1 MADENEINKILFSI
15 SKRIQCT
22 LGSFYPDAHYGSFY
36 PYKNNKKLLLCA
48 IRQALASYDGVY
60 ALSLEE
66 VAGVV
71 NIHIMINNEERV
83 VRFH

>member
-15 SKRIQCT
+15 SKRIQCK

-36 PYKNNKKLLLCA
+36 RYTNNKKLLLCA

-60 ALSLEE
+60 ALSLEDA
-66 VAGVV
+66 AGGVD
-71 NIHIMINNEERV
+71 IHIMINNEERV